1 MKEEMEIKKLKKVI
15 QRVVIDKTTGTP
27 IILRQSPLLT
37 CIERGEADQVS
48 CSSCPYN
55 EVECDR
61 LPDPRETGNLGS
73 SFSDFCDSLHNDH
86 YFKDEQITVTL
97 DMIPLEGSLEESFAK
112 FPKALRILKNRKG
125 NKKV

>member
-1 MKEEMEIKKLKKVI
+1 MEVNKLKKVI
-15 QRVVIDKTTGTP
+15 QRVITDKTTGLH
-27 IILRQSPLLT
+27 IILRQHTLLT
-37 CIERGEADQVS
+37 CIERGEADQIS
-48 CSSCPYN
+48 CSSCPYSGVTC
-55 EVECDR
+55 EK
-61 LPDPRETGNLGS
+61 LPDPRETGNLSS

-112 FPKALRILKNRKG
+112 FPKALRVLKNRKG

>member
-1 MKEEMEIKKLKKVI
+1 METKILKKVV
-15 QRVVIDKTTGTP
+15 QRVIQDKTSELP
-27 IILRQSPLLT
+27 IILRQHTLLS
-37 CIERGEADQVS
+37 CYERGDADQVS
-48 CSSCPYN
+48 CSICPYR
-55 EVECDR
+55 EVRCEE

-112 FPKALRILKNRKG
+112 FPRAIRVLKK
-125 NKKV
+125 

>member
-1 MKEEMEIKKLKKVI
+1 METKILKKVI
-15 QRVVIDKTTGTP
+15 QRVITDKTTELP
-27 IILRQSPLLT
+27 IVLRQHTLLT
-37 CIERGEADQVS
+37 CYERGEADQIS
-48 CSSCPYN
+48 CSSCPYSSVKC
-55 EVECDR
+55 EL
-61 LPDPRETGNLGS
+61 LPDPRETGNLNS
-73 SFSDFCDSLHNDH
+73 SFSDYCDSLHNDH

>member
-1 MKEEMEIKKLKKVI
+1 METKIMKKPI
-15 QRVVIDKTTGTP
+15 QRVVTDETTKL
-27 IILRQSPLLT
+27 IIVLRQSVVLT
-37 CIERGEADQVS
+37 CYERGEADQIS
-48 CSSCPYN
+48 CSVCPYSGVAC
-55 EVECDR
+55 ER
-61 LPDPRETGNLGS
+61 LPDPRETGNLSS

-112 FPKALRILKNRKG
+112 FPKALRVLKNRKG

>member
-1 MKEEMEIKKLKKVI
+1 METKILKKVI
-15 QRVVIDKTTGTP
+15 QRVITDKTTELP
-27 IILRQSPLLT
+27 IILNQSTVLT
-37 CIERGEADQVS
+37 CYERGEADQIS
-48 CSSCPYN
+48 CSVCPYCGVAC
-55 EVECDR
+55 ER

-112 FPKALRILKNRKG
+112 FPKALRVLKNRKG

>member
-1 MKEEMEIKKLKKVI
+1 METKILKKVI
-15 QRVVIDKTTGTP
+15 QRVITDKTTELP
-27 IILRQSPLLT
+27 IVLRQRTVLT
-37 CIERGEADQVS
+37 CYEHGEADQIS
-48 CSSCPYN
+48 CSSCPYSGVKC
-55 EVECDR
+55 ER
-61 LPDPRETGNLGS
+61 LPDPRETGNLSS
-73 SFSDFCDSLHNDH
+73 SFSDYCDSLHNDH

>member
-1 MKEEMEIKKLKKVI
+1 VSEIKILKKPI
-15 QRVVIDKTTGTP
+15 QRVVEDDTTKLL
-27 IILRQSPLLT
+27 IVLRQSTVLSYY
-37 CIERGEADQVS
+37 ERGEADQIS
-48 CSSCPYN
+48 CSVCPYSGVAC
-55 EVECDR
+55 ER
-61 LPDPRETGNLGS
+61 LPDPRETGNLSS
-73 SFSDFCDSLHNDH
+73 SFSDYCDSLHNDH